1 MMFTRLN
8 YRKKAQKCMKF
19 EFQVAKYNGFV
30 VHLKF
35 GANIPVIYSQTLCTG
50 KLTTY
55 SYTKI

>member
-1 MMFTRLN
+1 
-8 YRKKAQKCMKF
+8 MKF